1 MGVGERLKIAMKSRK
16 VTQVGLAKLVG
27 VSQTSIS
34 QALSGKITKPK
45 FLEKIAI
52 ALQIDL
58 DWLENGSGSMEV
70 SVGDNNKVSNSQVG
84 GINNSNANSYFFAN
98 QNQGSDLQD
107 QETIKRLEKQLDRI
121 EQQQSRIEQQLN
133 FLIQAIFK
141 EKI

>member
-121 EQQQSRIEQQLN
+121 EQQQRRIEQQLN